1 MKQDEF
7 IRLSR
12 LIDEA
17 KQRLDAEDE
26 IAREHKSRERTERE
40 PSILRGYFFS
50 LMSSTQ
56 NLVPE
61 TSALAIKPLLPIW

>member
-40 PSILRGYFFS
+40 PSEQPRRLCTRCQRNARIRGN
-50 LMSSTQ
+50 SSIGAKITGDG
-56 NLVPE
+56 L
-61 TSALAIKPLLPIW
+61 S